1 MSNNINV
8 AFDGEPVNAPQT
20 EIQTPAPKKKAY
32 WGARLIAL
40 LLAACS
46 IVVPYFFGIY
56 VWKANRTAVKLTFA
70 EMIEQMPAL
79 KTKLFGVIPVYG
91 CDNIKAWGV
100 LASIAFCCLIIV
112 LAISL
117 LMGVIALFTR
127 KAPKI
132 LKVEAIFIAQ
142 AYLLYAAS
150 VIIIAWHNGVFSME
164 MLDIISLAIGA
175 AALIVFIVTAIATR
189 KNKAQKAEKPAKEKK
204 QKKEKPAK
212 VKKEK
217 APKAKPAV
225 VSQPVAVSA
234 PVAPVAPAM
243 PVAQVQ
249 QPTGNY
255 IVEEYAEAMPYD
267 GGPVEG
273 VEIATEVN
281 PTFEPDN
288 LPKQVNTAGYDFYN
302 SKSFDPFIAILNNEE
317 RNQFTELFILK
328 FKGVMPEIPDYQ
340 VGGDNKE
347 FFRKLFIYL
356 GQYRDRI
363 PDGLLAKIY
372 QFAIKM

>member
-1 MSNNINV
+1 MSNNTNV
-8 AFDGEPVNAPQT
+8 AFDGAPVNAPQT
-20 EIQTPAPKKKAY
+20 ETQPAPKKKAY

-46 IVVPYFFGIY
+46 VVIPYFFGIY
-56 VWKANRTAVKLTFA
+56 VWNANRTVTQMTFA
-70 EMIEQMPAL
+70 EIIEKLPTL
-79 KTKLFGVIPVYG
+79 KTKLFGVIPVFSATSG
-91 CDNIKAWGV
+91 LGMVAG
-100 LASIAFCCLIIV
+100 IAFYCFLLV
-112 LAISL
+112 LAISAL
-117 LMGVIALFTR
+117 LGVIALFTR
-127 KAPKI
+127 KAPQI
-132 LKVEAIFIAQ
+132 LKVESIFIAQ
-142 AYLLYAAS
+142 AYLVYAAS
-150 VIIIAWHNGVFSME
+150 VVAFAIYNKVFDVKN
-164 MLDIISLAIGA
+164 LDIISLAIGA
-175 AALIVFIVTAIATR
+175 VALIVFIATAIATR
-189 KNKAQKAEKPAKEKK
+189 KGKAAKA
-204 QKKEKPAK
+204 EKPAK

-217 APKAKPAV
+217 KEKPVKVKKEKAPKKQKAQAV
-225 VSQPVAVSA
+225 VAPQPVAVSA
-234 PVAPVAPAM
+234 PVAPAP
-243 PVAQVQ
+243 QLQ

-273 VEIATEVN
+273 VEVAMEVN